1 MPEKESSIKLI
12 SHNRKARYDYEV
24 INKYE
29 AGLVLVGTEVKS
41 IRNGMVNL
49 VDSYA
54 KFIQD
59 ELWLVNMHISEYRFG
74 NVYNHEPRRSR
85 KLLLHKKE
93 LNKLDSA
100 IKEKGLTLIPMK
112 LYLRNGKVKVEIG
125 LCKGKKLYDKRES
138 TKEKEMDR
146 EMRRIA
152 KNYR

>member
-1 MPEKESSIKLI
+1 MAEKESSIKLV

-24 INKYE
+24 ISRYE
-29 AGLVLVGTEVKS
+29 AGIVLVGTEVKS

-93 LNKLDSA
+93 LNKLERA
-100 IKEKGLTLIPMK
+100 TKEKGLTLIPMK
-112 LYLRNGKVKVEIG
+112 LYLKNGKVKVEIG